1 MSSAVTARHADWL
14 SLVEPSGPYLSLP
27 VLRRVW
33 PAGLE
38 RTPAELRAEARAR
51 LGTLDLS
58 DPAARTA
65 WVEWLL
71 GEVLQWGKRLAGAP
85 GRPGVP
91 EALTHVVAEHACLLR
106 PDYALMEPALMVPAQ
121 PGAEGP
127 GDGAGAVPGQQQRA
141 RALVMVHPPGRPLT
155 TRIPGERW
163 SATPVE
169 RLGRLCRAN
178 GVQIGLATN
187 GADLTMVWA
196 PPDAAAGHATFPT
209 GLFGE
214 EPVLLDALRATLG
227 ASRFFAA
234 APGDQLEALLAE
246 SASAQA
252 EVTGQLG
259 RQVLQAVELLVAAIS
274 RANRER
280 QGALLEGVTA
290 RQVYEAAV
298 SVLMRLVVLLFAEE
312 RQLLP
317 LGDELYDRS
326 YAASTLLESLRARAD
341 LGGDEPLERS
351 HGAWYRLLALSRA
364 VHGGLG
370 HDRLRIP
377 AYGGTLF
384 DPDRFAFLEGRRPGQ
399 PWAGTRAEPLAVDDL
414 AVMAIL
420 AAITELELREAGVTE
435 TRRLTYRSLDVEQI
449 GHVYE
454 GLLDHSAVTAEA
466 PMVGLV
472 GRAGQEAEVAL
483 SDLEVATI
491 GGDDHL
497 AAWLVE
503 QTNRTS
509 KRVAKALGAP
519 VEAALAQRLRAAVD
533 NDEDLAERL
542 WPFAHL
548 LRTDLRGLPVVF
560 LPGTMFV
567 TKTGA
572 KRDSGTAY
580 TTRAL
585 ADEVVT
591 HALEPLV
598 YSPGPAEG
606 APPGEWR
613 LRCADELLAL
623 RVCDP
628 AVGSG
633 AFLVAACRYLAQRL
647 TEAWL
652 AEGAHEGADPDELA
666 TAARR
671 AVVDRCL
678 YGVDRDPMAAEMAK
692 LSLWLVTMAK
702 ERPFSFLDHA
712 VKAGDSL
719 LGLTS
724 LDQVRHLH
732 LDPDRGRAIGAQGQ
746 LFGDAAELDRLV
758 KRAVQMR
765 RQLTAIE
772 VLTVRDA
779 EAKAHLEAEAAQET
793 EALRV
798 VADALVG
805 AALSAG
811 SKLDNR
817 LAALAPLVGR
827 VFDPSDGPAA
837 QADAL
842 HLLSKQSRTWL
853 DADRPPHAPPRR
865 PLHWPLA
872 FPEVFVDRARPGFDA
887 MIGNP
892 PFLGGKRISGP
903 MGTDYREYL
912 VRWLAGSTKGNA
924 DLVAYFFLRAA
935 QLAGA
940 LGLLATNTIAQGDT
954 REVALDRVVAQG
966 WTITRAVKSVKW
978 PGEQALEIAKV
989 WMVED
994 GWKGQAVLSNK
1005 AVAGITPSLDP
1016 VGRATGNPERL
1027 VANAGQSFQ
1036 GSIVLGLGFTM
1047 SPAEAQALIDKDP
1060 ANAEVLF
1067 PYLNGEDLNTHPRQ
1081 QGSRWIINFGE
1092 RTEDEARQ
1100 YHDCWAIVEE
1110 RVRPERVTKDGRKYP
1125 RMVFEWW
1132 KYWNARPGLY
1142 AAIAGMDRVLVMTRH
1157 SSTVSLA
1164 FVGTGAVFSDAT
1176 TVFAYDDNF
1185 HFGLL
1190 CSGFHYCW
1198 AVLHASTIGAG
1209 IRYTPTDCFETFPQ
1223 PPYDATVEAAGRA
1236 LDQHRAPLMVA
1247 NDQGLTKTY
1256 NRVHDPADQS
1266 RGIVEL
1272 RRLHVE
1278 LDRSVAD
1285 AYGWADLDFA
1295 HGFWDT
1301 SQGRRFTIGPT
1312 ARSEVLDRLL
1322 ELNHHRYGDEVAAA
1336 LHKKPRRAN
1345 NRRGARLSTQ
1355 VGEGQVA
1362 PWIDP
1367 RTGWPAPDVTLL

>member
-38 RTPAELRAEARAR
+38 RTPAELRAETRAR
-51 LGTLDLS
+51 VGELDLS

-71 GEVLQWGKRLAGAP
+71 GDVLQWGKRLAGAP
-85 GRPGVP
+85 GRTGVP

-106 PDYALMEPALMVPAQ
+106 PDYALMAPAQ
-121 PGAEGP
+121 PGGE
-127 GDGAGAVPGQQQRA
+127 GAGAVPGHPQRA
-141 RALVMVHPPGRPLT
+141 RALVMVHPPGRSLT
-155 TRIPGERW
+155 TRIPGELW

-169 RLGRLCRAN
+169 RLARLCRAN

-187 GADLTMVWA
+187 GDDLTMVWA
-196 PPDAAAGHATFPT
+196 PPDTAAGHATFPT
-209 GLFGE
+209 RLFGE

-227 ASRFFAA
+227 APRFFAA
-234 APGDQLEALLAE
+234 APDDQLEVLLAE

-280 QGALLEGVTA
+280 QGALLEGVTD

-312 RQLLP
+312 RQLLS

-351 HGAWYRLLALSRA
+351 HGAWYRLLALFRA

-377 AYGGTLF
+377 AYGGALF

-399 PWAGTRAEPLAVDDL
+399 PGAGTPGEPLAVDDL
-414 AVMAIL
+414 AVMSIL

-483 SDLEVATI
+483 ADLEVAAI
-491 GGDDHL
+491 GGDDQL

-503 QTNRTS
+503 QTNRTPNQ
-509 KRVAKALGAP
+509 VAKALGAP
-519 VEAALAQRLRAAVD
+519 VEAALTQRLRAAVD

-606 APPGEWR
+606 APPAEWR

-633 AFLVAACRYLAQRL
+633 AFLVAACRYLSGRL

-678 YGVDRDPMAAEMAK
+678 YGVDRDPMATEMAK

-712 VKAGDSL
+712 IKAGDSL

-758 KRAVQMR
+758 KRAVEKR

-772 VLTVRDA
+772 VVTVRDA
-779 EAKAHLEAEAAQET
+779 EAKAYLEAEAAQET

-798 VADALVG
+798 VADAVVG

-811 SKLDNR
+811 AKLDDR
-817 LAALAPLVGR
+817 LAILAPLVGG
-827 VFDPSDGPAA
+827 VFDPGDGPAA

-842 HLLSKQSRTWL
+842 HVLSENSRTWL
-853 DADRPPHAPPRR
+853 NAGCPPHAPRR
-865 PLHWPLA
+865 HPLHWPLA

-887 MIGNP
+887 MVGNP
-892 PFLGGKRISGP
+892 PFLGGQRITGA
-903 MGTDYREYL
+903 MGVDFRNYL
-912 VRWLAGSTKGNA
+912 VRWLAGGTKGSA

-935 QLAGA
+935 QLAGVF
-940 LGLLATNTIAQGDT
+940 GLLATNTIGQGDT
-954 REVALDRVVAQG
+954 REVALDRLVAQG
-966 WTITRAVKSVKW
+966 WTITRATKSSKW
-978 PGEQALEIAKV
+978 PGEQSLEIAKV
-989 WMVED
+989 WMVEG
-994 GWKGQAVLSNK
+994 GWKGEAVLADK

-1016 VGRATGNPERL
+1016 VGRAGGYPERL
-1027 VANAGQSFQ
+1027 AANAGKSFI
-1036 GSIVLGLGFTM
+1036 GSYVLGLGFVM
-1047 SPAEAQALIDKDP
+1047 VPAEAHSLIDKNP
-1060 ANAEVLF
+1060 ANTEVLF
-1067 PYLNGEDLNTHPRQ
+1067 PYLNGEDLNTSPTQ
-1081 QGSRWIINFGE
+1081 EASRWVINFFDWPLG
-1092 RTEDEARQ
+1092 RAAQ
-1100 YHDCWAIVEE
+1100 YVDCMAIVLEKVKPE
-1110 RVRPERVTKDGRKYP
+1110 REQKRYSASARERWWQFERARPE
-1125 RMVFEWW
+1125 
-1132 KYWNARPGLY
+1132 LY
-1142 AAIAGMDRVLVMTRH
+1142 AAIAGMEKVLVIARI
-1157 SSTVSLA
+1157 SKTVQPV
-1164 FVGTGAVFSDAT
+1164 FIPTGQVLNEQVV
-1176 TVFAYDDNF
+1176 VFAYDDDF
-1185 HFGLL
+1185 HLGVLS
-1190 CSGFHYCW
+1190 SGFHWWC
-1198 AVLHASTIGAG
+1198 AVTRASTMVTD

-1223 PPYDATVEAAGRA
+1223 PPHDATVEAAGRA

-1266 RGIVEL
+1266 PGIVEL
-1272 RRLHVE
+1272 RRLHAE
-1278 LDRSVAD
+1278 LDHAVAG
-1285 AYGWADLDFA
+1285 AYGWVDLDLD

-1301 SQGRRFTIGPT
+1301 SQGRRHTIGPT
-1312 ARSEVLDRLL
+1312 ARTEVLDRLL
-1322 ELNHHRYGDEVAAA
+1322 ELNHHRHAEEVAAG
-1336 LHKKPRRAN
+1336 LHNKPRR
-1345 NRRGARLSTQ
+1345 
-1355 VGEGQVA
+1355 
-1362 PWIDP
+1362 P
-1367 RTGWPAPDVTLL
+1367 RIPAAAELFRPAT